1 MSDPR
6 AAIFMSA
13 TIFGTDGVRGTPG
26 QYPLDER
33 TIARL
38 GAATVRVQEVDDV
51 TLLVALDTR
60 ESGPWIETQLA
71 RGVTAQHGHLVS
83 AGIIPT
89 PAAAFLA
96 ETQSFDAALVI
107 SASHNPFPDN
117 GIKLLT
123 GTGEKASPALE
134 ARVSALVAD
143 ESWTIAE
150 QGLPS
155 IETRDLSDTYVAHA
169 VAVLAGI
176 EVPRSRVA
184 VDCANGATAVVAP
197 MVLRQLGL
205 DVVTLNTDPDGRN
218 INDGCGSTHP
228 AGLQQ
233 VVRDHGCRLGLAFD
247 GDGDRVILV
256 DHQGDVVDG
265 DAMLLIFARSLK
277 AHGQLR
283 ENAVVATVMSN
294 MGLEVALSAAGVA
307 VHRCPV
313 GDREV
318 RDAMVEH
325 GVVLGG
331 EQSGHIIL
339 SELLPTGDGLVT
351 ALSVIKV
358 MIESGRELADLR
370 SDLEVHPQA
379 LVNVPVR
386 SKPDLEAEPE
396 IIRAISEAE
405 NTLAG
410 RGRVL
415 VRYSGTEPLLRVM
428 IEGPDSE
435 TVQRLADAIA
445 ERARQRLG

>member
-1 MSDPR
+1 M
-6 AAIFMSA
+6 
-13 TIFGTDGVRGTPG
+13 
-26 QYPLDER
+26 
-33 TIARL
+33 
-38 GAATVRVQEVDDV
+38 
-51 TLLVALDTR
+51 
-60 ESGPWIETQLA
+60 
-71 RGVTAQHGHLVS
+71 
-83 AGIIPT
+83 
-89 PAAAFLA
+89 
-96 ETQSFDAALVI
+96 
-107 SASHNPFPDN
+107 
-117 GIKLLT
+117 
-123 GTGEKASPALE
+123 
-134 ARVSALVAD
+134 
-143 ESWTIAE
+143 
-150 QGLPS
+150 
-155 IETRDLSDTYVAHA
+155 
-169 VAVLAGI
+169 
-176 EVPRSRVA
+176 A

-197 MVLRQLGL
+197 MVLRQLGF

-228 AGLQQ
+228 AGLQR

-265 DAMLLIFARSLK
+265 DAMLLICARSLK
-277 AHGQLR
+277 AYGQLR

-294 MGLEVALSAAGVA
+294 MGLEVALSEAGVA

-318 RDAMVEH
+318 REAMVEH

-358 MIESGRELADLR
+358 MIESGRELADLQR
-370 SDLEVHPQA
+370 DLEVHPQV
-379 LVNVPVR
+379 LVNVLVR

-396 IIRAISEAE
+396 IISAISEAK

-410 RGRVL
+410 QGRVL

-445 ERARQRLG
+445 ERARKRLG